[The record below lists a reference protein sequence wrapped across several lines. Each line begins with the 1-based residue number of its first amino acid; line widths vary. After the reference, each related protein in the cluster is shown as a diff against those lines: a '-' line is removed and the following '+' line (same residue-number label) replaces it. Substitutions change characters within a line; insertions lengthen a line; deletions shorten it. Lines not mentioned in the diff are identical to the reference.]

1 MLRKSPRWRAPGK
14 SKPSVG
20 NDVGDTSS
28 ESSSASGCLTVD
40 GLSAWYGQVEAVKGV
55 SLRVE
60 RGEVVGLLGRNG
72 AGKSTLLRSIA
83 RVHRGA
89 SGKVTLEGADV
100 MRLRPDEV
108 AVQGLS
114 LVREGG
120 MVFETLT
127 VREHLMLGK
136 RVAERRQQVR
146 EIDEV
151 AEWFPMIWKLLGA
164 KGGHLSGGERQML
177 VLSMALL
184 GNPTCLLLDEPS
196 AGLAESVAE
205 AMYEAIGRIAQGDV
219 ALLVAEQ
226 DSRWITGLAQRAYLI
241 EMGTLVKEAAPS
253 EVGGD
258 ELSWTS

>member
-1 MLRKSPRWRAPGK
+1 MLRRNPTGRASARAKSNGTIEGSGPQRQPG
-14 SKPSVG
+14 
-20 NDVGDTSS
+20 
-28 ESSSASGCLTVD
+28 SGCLVVD
-40 GLSAWYGQVEAVKGV
+40 GLSAWYGQVEAVRGV
-55 SLRVE
+55 SLHVG

-83 RVHRGA
+83 RVHNGA
-89 SGKVTLEGADV
+89 SGSVSLEGADV
-100 MRLRPDEV
+100 MRLRPDEA

-114 LVREGG
+114 LVREGAV
-120 MVFETLT
+120 VFETLT

-136 RVAERRQQVR
+136 RVAERRQKSR

-151 AEWFPMIWKLLGA
+151 AEWFPMIWKLLSA

-177 VLSMALL
+177 VLAMALL
-184 GNPTCLLLDEPS
+184 GDPTCLLLDEPS

-205 AMYEAIGRIAQGDV
+205 AMYESIGRIAEGDV

-226 DSRWITGLAQRAYLI
+226 DSRWITGLAKRAYLI
-241 EMGTLVKEAAPS
+241 EMGELVREVAPS

-258 ELSWTS
+258 ELGWTS